1 MSSWKAVKSDAL
13 SEQYFPR
20 FIVIDAESGKVL
32 DDAQGYGYKTA
43 QKAIVAFK
51 WKHDKKA
58 QAWRKKK
65 KKIKKWL
72 EENPEFDN
80 ELEDMLFQTQK
91 AVYQGFEDA
100 KLEVDDI
107 QWLLDK
113 HGLTKFSADEIFRYL
128 DLK

>member
-1 MSSWKAVKSDAL
+1 M
-13 SEQYFPR
+13 
-20 FIVIDAESGKVL
+20 L

-91 AVYQGFEDA
+91 AAYQGFDDA
-100 KLEVDDI
+100 KLDVEDI
-107 QWLLDK
+107 QWLLNK
-113 HGLTKFSADEIFRYL
+113 HELTKFNAEEIFRYL
-128 DLK
+128 NLK

>member
-51 WKHDKKA
+51 WKHDKKV

-80 ELEDMLFQTQK
+80 ELEGMLFQTQK
-91 AVYQGFEDA
+91 AAYQGFDDA
-100 KLEVDDI
+100 KLDVEDI
-107 QWLLDK
+107 QWLLNK
-113 HGLTKFSADEIFRYL
+113 HELTKFNAEEIFRYL
-128 DLK
+128 NLK

>member
-1 MSSWKAVKSDAL
+1 MSSWKVVKSDAL

-20 FIVIDAESGKVL
+20 FVVIDAESGKVL

-51 WKHDKKA
+51 WKYNKKA
-58 QAWRKKK
+58 QAWHKKK
-65 KKIKKWL
+65 KKVKKWL

-91 AVYQGFEDA
+91 AAYQGCDDA
-100 KLEVDDI
+100 KLEVDDV
-107 QWLLDK
+107 QRLLDK
-113 HGLTKFSADEIFRYL
+113 HGLTKFSAEEIFRYL
-128 DLK
+128 NLN

>member
-20 FIVIDAESGKVL
+20 FIVIDVEIGKVL

-80 ELEDMLFQTQK
+80 ELEGMLFQTQK
-91 AVYQGFEDA
+91 AAYQGFDDV
-100 KLEVDDI
+100 KLDVEDI
-107 QWLLDK
+107 QWLLNK
-113 HGLTKFSADEIFRYL
+113 HELTKFNAEEIFRYL
-128 DLK
+128 NLK

>member
-1 MSSWKAVKSDAL
+1 M
-13 SEQYFPR
+13 
-20 FIVIDAESGKVL
+20 L

-43 QKAIVAFK
+43 QKAIIAFK

-58 QAWRKKK
+58 QAWHKKK

-91 AVYQGFEDA
+91 AAYQGFEDA

-113 HGLTKFSADEIFRYL
+113 HGKYNKINKNFRLFLCESVERKLITIEI
-128 DLK
+128 

>member
-1 MSSWKAVKSDAL
+1 L
-13 SEQYFPR
+13 
-20 FIVIDAESGKVL
+20 G
-32 DDAQGYGYKTA
+32 
-43 QKAIVAFK
+43 
-51 WKHDKKA
+51 
-58 QAWRKKK
+58 KK

-91 AVYQGFEDA
+91 AAYQGFEDA